1 MHKDRPT
8 PSNRLNFTKR
18 VLDRLTLPSEGVAYF
33 YDTDTKGL
41 AISVGKTG
49 RLVVIDES
57 PPRCSLA
64 ADIAGLVADRG
75 FRSLRAPVKQV
86 TCPHTPVPFAPAL
99 EDEYMPNPRRIMEAA
114 RAVLAA

>member
-49 RLVVIDES
+49 RKSFLLYRRIQGRPERIKIG
-57 PPRCSLA
+57 PRFA
-64 ADIAGLVADRG
+64 
-75 FRSLRAPVKQV
+75 
-86 TCPHTPVPFAPAL
+86 TPWKK
-99 EDEYMPNPRRIMEAA
+99 PRRPCA
-114 RAVLAA
+114 RSASSRTTAWD